1 MPDNKAQS
9 FLESYL
15 KNLPVER
22 KAIFEK
28 KEYDVW
34 SLGADKLLNLVLES
48 KKTATAGLLADHDTV
63 PVVGS
68 LGIITDSQDKPRCI
82 VAYTDI
88 QIRPFMEVNF
98 EFAQA
103 EGEGF
108 KDIEEWR
115 AEHRKVFKEWSGNS
129 FTDDT
134 LILCEKFKLIYSV

>member
-1 MPDNKAQS
+1 
-9 FLESYL
+9 
-15 KNLPVER
+15 
-22 KAIFEK
+22 
-28 KEYDVW
+28 
-34 SLGADKLLNLVLES
+34 
-48 KKTATAGLLADHDTV
+48 
-63 PVVGS
+63 
-68 LGIITDSQDKPRCI
+68 
-82 VAYTDI
+82 
-88 QIRPFMEVNF
+88 MEVNF